1 MSNTQ
6 KRIASAL
13 VLVIIVGLCIFFGT
27 QTTLSLL
34 MVVGVICVDELFCN
48 FFKGNRKSPMYL
60 ISQAILLVPFGYLNL
75 IDVSPHLF
83 SLFVNAGVVLNFLLL
98 IYLFY
103 VDMDSKFIS
112 KLVSKFPFLPSLLI
126 LLPLMSLASLFHYSK
141 WVSLVIVLMLV
152 NFGMDTGAWFFGKN
166 FGKNKLWPKVSPN
179 KTVEGLIGGALTS
192 GFVGGIAYHFLFGSM
207 SLQIFVFFVFLG
219 VMSQIGDLI
228 QSKLKRQSDIKDSS
242 NLIPGHGGVYDRIDS
257 LIFLTPF
264 FATAIKYF
272 YFG

>member
-1 MSNTQ
+1 MTNTQ

-13 VLVIIVGLCIFFGT
+13 VLVTIVGLSIYFGT
-27 QTTLSLL
+27 QATLALL
-34 MVVGVICVDELFCN
+34 LVVGVICIDELFCN
-48 FFKGNRKSPMYL
+48 FFKRSRKSLNYV
-60 ISQAILLVPFGYLNL
+60 ISQIIFIAPFSYLNFL
-75 IDVSPHLF
+75 DVSPHLF
-83 SLFVNAGVVLNFLLL
+83 EIFVNAGIIFNFLLL

-103 VDMDSKFIS
+103 IDIDSKLIS
-112 KLVSKFPFLPSLLI
+112 YLNKRFPYVTSVMI
-126 LLPLMSLASLFHYSK
+126 LLPLMSLASIFHYSK
-141 WVSLVIVLMLV
+141 WVSLVLVLMLV
-152 NFGMDTGAWFFGKN
+152 NFGMDTGAWFFGKK

-192 GFVGGIAYHFLFGSM
+192 GFVGGIAYHLLFGSM
-207 SLQIFVFFVFLG
+207 NIQIFVFFVFLG
-219 VMSQIGDLI
+219 IMSQIGDLI
-228 QSKLKRQSDIKDSS
+228 QSKLKRQCDIKDSS